1 MCYNATVKK
10 QTVAG
15 ATVFILSDIVFIKNS
30 VAELKN
36 QMKDAKIKSW
46 FTSNGSH
53 IPVTEGQT
61 KAEALREKKRQKIE
75 NLERIYNSDLVS
87 GVKSDV
93 QKIPQAVGFN
103 RSKTK
108 HHQRHAAEMGL
119 NEREYIQQSIS
130 FFNGNEGQVYFSER
144 RERFYKYNQKS
155 MEFVAVSQ
163 NGVVHTYRLVSPKE
177 FEKIKRQDKLHE

>member
-1 MCYNATVKK
+1 
-10 QTVAG
+10 
-15 ATVFILSDIVFIKNS
+15 
-30 VAELKN
+30 
-36 QMKDAKIKSW
+36 MKDDKIKTW

-75 NLERIYNSDLVS
+75 GLERIYNSDLAS
-87 GVKSDV
+87 GTGTQGQVPVPK
-93 QKIPQAVGFN
+93 AVGFN

-130 FFNGNEGQVYFSER
+130 FFNSNDGQLYFSER
-144 RERFYKYNQKS
+144 RERFYKYDTITQRLVVVS
-155 MEFVAVSQ
+155 MD
-163 NGVVHTYRLVSPKE
+163 GIVHTYQFSSSKRFL
-177 FEKIKRQDKLHE
+177 KIKGQDELWEIK

>member
-1 MCYNATVKK
+1 MAGNFIPMVYAVLKDKGVDTSKMTTEQAVEKYN
-10 QTVAG
+10 
-15 ATVFILSDIVFIKNS
+15 
-30 VAELKN
+30 ELIGKTGRY
-36 QMKDAKIKSW
+36 DAK
-46 FTSNGSH
+46 TGD
-53 IPVTEGQT
+53 
-61 KAEALREKKRQKIE
+61 KAEEREKLEKR
-75 NLERIYNSDLVS
+75 YNSDMAS
-87 GVKSDV
+87 GIKRDVK
-93 QKIPQAVGFN
+93 KIPKAVGFN

-130 FFNGNEGQVYFSER
+130 FFNSNDGQVYFSER

>member
-1 MCYNATVKK
+1 M
-10 QTVAG
+10 
-15 ATVFILSDIVFIKNS
+15 
-30 VAELKN
+30 EN

-61 KAEALREKKRQKIE
+61 KAEALREKKRRKIE
-75 NLERIYNSDLVS
+75 GLERIYNSDLAS
-87 GVKSDV
+87 GTS
-93 QKIPQAVGFN
+93 PQRQVPVPKAVGFN

-130 FFNGNEGQVYFSER
+130 FFNSNDGQLYFSER
-144 RERFYKYNQKS
+144 RERFYKYDTITQRLVVVS
-155 MEFVAVSQ
+155 MD
-163 NGVVHTYRLVSPKE
+163 GIVHTYQFSSSKRFL
-177 FEKIKRQDKLHE
+177 KIKGQDELWEIK

>member
-1 MCYNATVKK
+1 M
-10 QTVAG
+10 
-15 ATVFILSDIVFIKNS
+15 KNH
-30 VAELKN
+30 
-36 QMKDAKIKSW
+36 MKDDKIKTW

-75 NLERIYNSDLVS
+75 GLERIYNSDLAS
-87 GVKSDV
+87 GTS
-93 QKIPQAVGFN
+93 PQRQVPVPKAVGFN

-108 HHQRHAAEMGL
+108 HHQKHAAEMGL

-130 FFNGNEGQVYFSER
+130 FFNGNAGQVYFSER